1 MPRSTLQVLDVGD
14 RLLRR
19 AGAEVHPQQRL
30 GAHQPAPVDEFVG
43 AELVRLERI
52 PRAIE
57 NGWPLG
63 LRADAI
69 EPVVARDEVS
79 SWIANDGN
87 AKLADLARDIRAK
100 AARIGHRR
108 AGFINTRVDGPP
120 EVLEEGTEESSIEIA
135 HATDRRDA
143 HACGAPTGL
152 RGSDQFE
159 PGTAR
164 EQRTGAAKPTQD
176 AAAINRQDAV
186 QVNAFGIIC
195 APDAIVAAPAVSRA
209 FHVPRRKAHT
219 RRVRGQ
225 VRRRPRVRE
234 PSEAERHRVEG
245 VHLQK
250 HL

>member
-1 MPRSTLQVLDVGD
+1 LAIPDEIGRHVGAARSAGNQLEAGVDAAHLTGRVAGLAAVLARLQLADLPRTVHLVAEAPGANVMWLGIAVRAPQVAPFRAAVDVAVLDVGD

-43 AELVRLERI
+43 AELIRLERI

-69 EPVVARDEVS
+69 EPVVARDEIS
-79 SWIANDGN
+79 SWITNDGH
-87 AKLADLARDIRAK
+87 AKLADLAGDIRAK

-120 EVLEEGTEESSIEIA
+120 EVLEEGTEEPSIEIA
-135 HATDRRDA
+135 HARVRRDT
-143 HACGAPTGL
+143 HSCGPSTRL

-159 PGTAR
+159 PGTAG
-164 EQRTGAAKPTQD
+164 EQ
-176 AAAINRQDAV
+176 
-186 QVNAFGIIC
+186 
-195 APDAIVAAPAVSRA
+195 
-209 FHVPRRKAHT
+209 
-219 RRVRGQ
+219 
-225 VRRRPRVRE
+225 
-234 PSEAERHRVEG
+234 
-245 VHLQK
+245 
-250 HL
+250 